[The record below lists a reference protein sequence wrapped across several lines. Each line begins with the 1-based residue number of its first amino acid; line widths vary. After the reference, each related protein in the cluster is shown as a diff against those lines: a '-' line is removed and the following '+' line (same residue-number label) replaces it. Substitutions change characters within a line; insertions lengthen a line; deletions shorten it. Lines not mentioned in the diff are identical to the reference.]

1 MSLQSLVHVRTGRDG
16 VLSRRTFLRSVAA
29 GAAGLGIVGF
39 KDAMTLHAEELRK
52 RGLACILMFMRG
64 GPSQFETFD
73 PRPGTSIGGPT
84 KAIDTVVSGIQI
96 AENWP
101 NVAKAMKEIA
111 LVRSMTNREGEH
123 QRATYQLHT
132 GYVPAGGLKHPAFGA
147 LVAAELG
154 PKDFD
159 LPHFVSI
166 GSRFTTIGSSF
177 LGMRYA
183 PFVVGNP
190 SQMPGNVELPRGVGD
205 KRFGRRVDLL
215 KDLEEDF
222 AQAGGAKLVE
232 DHRHLYASASQ
243 IVLSPRLKAF
253 DVSQEKAALRDKYG
267 RTPFGQGCLLAR
279 RLVEAGVTFIEID
292 SNGWDTHQDNF
303 NRTKSLSANVDPGFA
318 ALVTDLKER
327 GLLEKTLV
335 IWMGEFGRTP
345 RINGNTGRDHF
356 PRAFNIALA
365 GAGIKGG
372 QVLGSTTADGTT
384 VRERPVTVPDLFCT
398 FCHALKIN
406 PRKENLSTEGRPLKI
421 VDGGKAV
428 KELF

>member
-1 MSLQSLVHVRTGRDG
+1 MSLQSLIHVRTGRDG

-29 GAAGLGIVGF
+29 GAAGLGAVGF
-39 KDAMTLHAEELRK
+39 KDPMTLHAEELRK
-52 RGLACILMFMRG
+52 RGMACILMFMRG

-73 PRPGTSIGGPT
+73 PKPGTSVGGPT
-84 KAIDTVVSGIQI
+84 KAIDTAVSGIQI

-101 NVAKAMKEIA
+101 NVARAMKEIA
-111 LVRSMTNREGEH
+111 RVRSMTNREGEH
-123 QRATYQLHT
+123 QRAAYQLHT

-222 AQAGGAKLVE
+222 AQSGGAKLVE

-243 IVLSPRLKAF
+243 MVLSPRLKAF
-253 DVSQEKAALRDKYG
+253 DVSQEKAALRDRYG

-356 PRAFNIALA
+356 PRAFNLALA

-384 VRERPVTVPDLFCT
+384 VRDRPVTVPDLFCT